1 MRHTNTKALYEY
13 WNTRRLGRTA
23 PARADIAPRDL
34 SGLLAHLFLLR
45 RMDADHHVFRLAGS
59 ALCQMHKREF
69 KDQNFLSLWRGHD
82 RAHMSALLEGALSA
96 PAPATALVEAQSIDG
111 RAVEVEIA
119 ILPLK
124 GPEGLVDRVLGL
136 YQPLNA
142 GRLCGRPV
150 VRHALRELHPA
161 VRPAQSVN
169 VFAPQTVRSGRMAAA
184 NDLL

>member
-1 MRHTNTKALYEY
+1 MRHINTKALYEY

-23 PARADIAPRDL
+23 PARADIAPKDL

-82 RAHMSALLEGALSA
+82 RVHMSALIEGALNA
-96 PAPATALVEAQSIDG
+96 PAPASALAEAQSIDG
-111 RAVEVEIA
+111 RSVEIEIA
-119 ILPLK
+119 LLPLK

-136 YQPLNA
+136 YQPLGA
-142 GRLCGRPV
+142 GRLNGRPV
-150 VRHALRELHPA
+150 VQHALREVHPA
-161 VRPAQSVN
+161 VRPAPSVN
-169 VFAPQTVRSGRMAAA
+169 VFAPQALRPRPNRAA
-184 NDLL
+184 NDRV

>member
-69 KDQNFLSLWRGHD
+69 KDQNFLSLWRGQD
-82 RAHMSALLEGALSA
+82 RSHMSALLEGALTA
-96 PAPATALVEAQSIDG
+96 PAPATALAEAQSLEG

-136 YQPLNA
+136 YQPLTA
-142 GRLCGRPV
+142 GRLNGRPV
-150 VRHALRELHPA
+150 VRHALREIYPA
-161 VRPAQSVN
+161 VRPAQSIN
-169 VFAPQTVRSGRMAAA
+169 VFALQNVRAGRVAAA
-184 NDLL
+184 NDTA